1 MDGPGRSAGYRQ
13 SRRSRSQRDRERR
26 RRRSDLAEQ
35 QRASSG
41 SSGSEREAAGGEA
54 GGGGASSRHRPPRR
68 RKRESVSCEEDII
81 DGFAI
86 ASFVSLEALEDCSLK
101 PPERVALWERRGSKR
116 KRAEEEGPRSD
127 PEDGDPLPPRP
138 PAAFS
143 RHEGAP
149 DRRASKRRR
158 KREGPGS
165 LFLETGY
172 ICDTE
177 SDSGDRVSDDMD
189 RMFTVTTRKVPET
202 AVGPVNGRPCDSC
215 GPARLS
221 VTPRVSGL
229 QRSQERSQDPLP
241 PPRDALLLLPPGP
254 AAPRHSPSPAPV
266 LPSQHPRLG
275 PSPAPQPAQPQLNGD
290 GRPPSHGPSP
300 PQPRNKTPLSFG
312 PAPQTVYSS
321 GLGLSTVRSSTPVKR
336 PSSNPHSQ
344 SHRSSTPSSTGM
356 AISLGGAGAPP
367 SSSHSF
373 GGALRPPSH
382 PGSGGAGLFTPSP
395 GLPPPPPLLQV
406 SSHHHSTVPANTAA
420 FTDHDLLRQELNSRF
435 LSHSAEPVGVGGG
448 GGAGGGR
455 GGAGGGSAS
464 GAAPGSGAGASPA
477 QPAIPPLAFQF
488 HQHNH
493 QHQHTHTHQHFTPFL
508 TSPAAAPPL
517 FDKFPGKMEGLYR
530 HSFYPNY
537 PHSVPG
543 IQPVLPGPFSSLQ
556 GAFQPKATNPEMAAR
571 LGAVP
576 HALQPKDPRL
586 TDHFRTSL
594 RVNNKPGKWCAMH
607 VRVAWMIL
615 RHQEKVKMMQG
626 DPHKLDFRTDLL
638 ARMPGASSLPTSH
651 QLARPASLFSAAGA
665 VHPSSSPFVPPSG
678 PHSSFLAPATHL
690 DPFGR
695 SQAFT
700 PLGALGNGAFGGLG
714 SPTLGAGSV
723 FGHKDSPGG
732 VTGGFGSP
740 HDTWNRLHRTPPSFP
755 TAPAWSKGSESE
767 RDRDAPLIK
776 DEKDRDS
783 AAYGRHPVRMS
794 PAHKPA
800 PASHSNGH
808 GSHGPGG
815 GPDSDAAPRARSR
828 EPSRDRDHERE
839 RERTRD
845 RERDSRQA
853 PAAPRSSSLAP
864 ERPRSSSSA
873 SSCAPTPAGE
883 SSRPSHTPPAR
894 PEEAAARSSRE
905 NGCAPNPPPADRKPS
920 TPDLLLPPQLK
931 KTPDGAPPA
940 SHVKVKEERKEEPE
954 PVPISLPPPP
964 PPHAFERPSSRPHPS
979 ALHPPLA
986 PGPPLGPPAFPALG
1000 SLSLLERTRM
1010 LDYLGGPV
1018 PVLAGERFPPHHHH
1032 HPAAPPPA
1040 SAPFGWDW
1048 RELSQQQQRR
1058 EALALRPDPHL
1069 SRLLAAQHHHHH
1081 HHHAQRF
1088 YESSAAASSAGGAPG
1103 RADDF
1108 GLLAHERP
1116 GAGGLLDEEERAHI
1130 LREDF
1135 ERARFY
1141 AGVHSHPGPP
1151 HPGQH
1156 PVAAAALE
1164 QLAHP
1169 GLLAPH
1175 HGPPPPPGA
1184 LYSRLGP
1191 ALHTHAHHPNSLLTK
1206 TPPGLVGP
1214 LGAGPPPP
1222 LIPTVAPSRASASPR
1237 SSRMGGPPVELAM
1250 YGAHKDRDSR

>member
-26 RRRSDLAEQ
+26 RR
-35 QRASSG
+35 
-41 SSGSEREAAGGEA
+41 EA

-86 ASFVSLEALEDCSLK
+86 ASFVSLEALEKDCSLK

-172 ICDTE
+172 I
-177 SDSGDRVSDDMD
+177 VSDDMD
-189 RMFTVTTRKVPET
+189 RMFTVTTRKGKSVPET

-356 AISLGGAGAPP
+356 AISLGGSGAPP

-420 FTDHDLLRQELNSRF
+420 FT
-435 LSHSAEPVGVGGG
+435 
-448 GGAGGGR
+448 GGGR

-576 HALQPKDPRL
+576 HALQPKDPRVSDSVSGVYVL
-586 TDHFRTSL
+586 SH
-594 RVNNKPGKWCAMH
+594 KPGKWCAMH

-839 RERTRD
+839 RERERTRD

-1018 PVLAGERFPPHHHH
+1018 PVLA
-1032 HPAAPPPA
+1032 
-1040 SAPFGWDW
+1040 
-1048 RELSQQQQRR
+1048 
-1058 EALALRPDPHL
+1058 
-1069 SRLLAAQHHHHH
+1069 
-1081 HHHAQRF
+1081 
-1088 YESSAAASSAGGAPG
+1088 
-1103 RADDF
+1103 
-1108 GLLAHERP
+1108 
-1116 GAGGLLDEEERAHI
+1116 
-1130 LREDF
+1130 
-1135 ERARFY
+1135 
-1141 AGVHSHPGPP
+1141 
-1151 HPGQH
+1151 
-1156 PVAAAALE
+1156 
-1164 QLAHP
+1164 AHP
-1169 GLLAPH
+1169 RS
-1175 HGPPPPPGA
+1175 PPQ
-1184 LYSRLGP
+1184 
-1191 ALHTHAHHPNSLLTK
+1191 
-1206 TPPGLVGP
+1206 
-1214 LGAGPPPP
+1214 
-1222 LIPTVAPSRASASPR
+1222 
-1237 SSRMGGPPVELAM
+1237 
-1250 YGAHKDRDSR
+1250 

>member
-1 MDGPGRSAGYRQ
+1 RSRALLLSPRRVGEHRQPPAPNRDGARTQSGERPGAPTDCAMDGPGRSAGYRQ

-26 RRRSDLAEQ
+26 RR
-35 QRASSG
+35 
-41 SSGSEREAAGGEA
+41 EA

-86 ASFVSLEALEDCSLK
+86 ASFVSLEALEKDCSLK

-356 AISLGGAGAPP
+356 AISLGGSGAPP

-448 GGAGGGR
+448 GGA
-455 GGAGGGSAS
+455 A
-464 GAAPGSGAGASPA
+464 
-477 QPAIPPLAFQF
+477 PLAFQF

-576 HALQPKDPRL
+576 HALQPKDPRVS
-586 TDHFRTSL
+586 DSVS
-594 RVNNKPGKWCAMH
+594 VNRCKPGKWCAMH

-776 DEKDRDS
+776 DEKDRD
-783 AAYGRHPVRMS
+783 
-794 PAHKPA
+794 
-800 PASHSNGH
+800 
-808 GSHGPGG
+808 
-815 GPDSDAAPRARSR
+815 
-828 EPSRDRDHERE
+828 
-839 RERTRD
+839 
-845 RERDSRQA
+845 
-853 PAAPRSSSLAP
+853 
-864 ERPRSSSSA
+864 
-873 SSCAPTPAGE
+873 
-883 SSRPSHTPPAR
+883 
-894 PEEAAARSSRE
+894 
-905 NGCAPNPPPADRKPS
+905 RKPS

-940 SHVKVKEERKEEPE
+940 SHVKVKEERKEE
-954 PVPISLPPPP
+954 
-964 PPHAFERPSSRPHPS
+964 
-979 ALHPPLA
+979 
-986 PGPPLGPPAFPALG
+986 
-1000 SLSLLERTRM
+1000 
-1010 LDYLGGPV
+1010 
-1018 PVLAGERFPPHHHH
+1018 
-1032 HPAAPPPA
+1032 
-1040 SAPFGWDW
+1040 
-1048 RELSQQQQRR
+1048 
-1058 EALALRPDPHL
+1058 
-1069 SRLLAAQHHHHH
+1069 
-1081 HHHAQRF
+1081 
-1088 YESSAAASSAGGAPG
+1088 
-1103 RADDF
+1103 
-1108 GLLAHERP
+1108 
-1116 GAGGLLDEEERAHI
+1116 
-1130 LREDF
+1130 
-1135 ERARFY
+1135 
-1141 AGVHSHPGPP
+1141 
-1151 HPGQH
+1151 
-1156 PVAAAALE
+1156 
-1164 QLAHP
+1164 
-1169 GLLAPH
+1169 
-1175 HGPPPPPGA
+1175 
-1184 LYSRLGP
+1184 
-1191 ALHTHAHHPNSLLTK
+1191 
-1206 TPPGLVGP
+1206 
-1214 LGAGPPPP
+1214 
-1222 LIPTVAPSRASASPR
+1222 
-1237 SSRMGGPPVELAM
+1237 
-1250 YGAHKDRDSR
+1250 